1 MLLIL
6 SISEILLMD
15 SGFRVFHKHTTLA
28 VMPLL
33 ASEAFWTNLAFTC
46 KTGTLGPLYSH
57 ALLILT
63 KSSKSKNQ
71 VVHEQ
76 KFKDLLSRTCLTRS
90 GRRVLDLETEVMRGL
105 GSMPTGGNI
114 LSFEFFCFFYS
125 KASDANIGIIA
136 KFF

>member
-1 MLLIL
+1 MFVE
-6 SISEILLMD
+6 STSQLMQLKIQYR
-15 SGFRVFHKHTTLA
+15 SGFSQTHNIGSNAIIGIRG
-28 VMPLL
+28 
-33 ASEAFWTNLAFTC
+33 FWTSLAFAC
-46 KTGTLGPLYSH
+46 KTGTLDPLYIH

-76 KFKDLLSRTCLTRS
+76 KFKDLLSSTCLTRS

-114 LSFEFFCFFYS
+114 LSFDFFLFFFYS
-125 KASDANIGIIA
+125 KASDAN
-136 KFF
+136 FF